1 MHFNIDSATFLIF
14 RYVIFSLVS
23 KSKILDTFFFKN
35 KTMEIKG
42 FQKVVSFE
50 NVAVTVTIENP
61 ESKRFLLK

>member
-1 MHFNIDSATFLIF
+1 M
-14 RYVIFSLVS
+14 IFSLVS